1 MAARTKPT
9 TRNNAVIR
17 ATKLNVHTVGASA
30 AHTWRTMP
38 VPHADATRTH
48 LNEDWRPVS
57 GPGELRVA
65 IRERLQLADNVAAD
79 SVLVIEYV
87 VSGPHEAF
95 AEQGG
100 PVEWCPYFRDAL
112 AFLETRHGAD
122 NIVGVNVQLDERT
135 PHLVVYAV
143 PLVNYPATTRT
154 RNVILG
160 KQGGEW
166 IRGPKTFDMPARTAL
181 SATHFMGRRD
191 QLRELQTT
199 FAEEVAIPH
208 GLRRGLRYSAATHVT
223 TKAYHQALA
232 RGLAENLSLSPEG
245 LARQGLLWGRESP
258 EEHAARVSAFVVEHY
273 APTVARAATADLD
286 RRRADEMAETARRTE
301 AALVEER
308 QAHQRTRERLKELT
322 GGLSGE
328 EITRIK
334 GFARKCR
341 RQRREA
347 EEARKR
353 EEARRQEAAHA
364 ERQRLEDEKAAQLR
378 RLTPEDMARLS
389 DHERLLA
396 WSLARVRDDL
406 ERALEAWLASGL
418 LEADGTLTP
427 KGLAMVEKVEPAAP
441 AGGTRM
447 LPPERHAN
455 RMPSSK
461 VDVPLMDR

>member
-1 MAARTKPT
+1 MAARTKTTT

-17 ATKLNVHTVGASA
+17 ATKLNSHKLGASA

-38 VPHADATRTH
+38 VPHADKSRTP

-57 GPGELRVA
+57 SPKALRA
-65 IRERLQLADNVAAD
+65 TIRERLELADNVAAD
-79 SVLVIEYV
+79 SVLAIEYV
-87 VSGPHEAF
+87 VSGPHEVF

-100 PVEWCPYFRDAL
+100 PVEWRPYFRDAL
-112 AFLETRHGAD
+112 AFLEARHGAE

-160 KQGGEW
+160 KRDGEW
-166 IRGPKTFDMPARTAL
+166 IRGPKPFDVPARTAL
-181 SATHFMGRRD
+181 SATHFMGHRD

-232 RGLAENLSLSPEG
+232 RGLAENLNLSPDD
-245 LARQGLLWGRESP
+245 LARQGLLWGKESP

-301 AALVEER
+301 VALDEER
-308 QAHQRTRERLKELT
+308 QAHQRTRERLEALVAGLTPEEVEGIKEVSRDRLR
-322 GGLSGE
+322 E
-328 EITRIK
+328 
-334 GFARKCR
+334 
-341 RQRREA
+341 RREA

-353 EEARRQEAAHA
+353 EEVQRQEAERA
-364 ERQRLEDEKAAQLR
+364 ERQRLEDERAARLR
-378 RLTPEDMARLS
+378 RLTPEALSRLES
-389 DHERLLA
+389 GERVRAWRLA
-396 WSLARVRDDL
+396 VKRDDL
-406 ERALEAWLASGL
+406 EATLDAWAESGL
-418 LEADGTLTP
+418 FEVDGTLTP
-427 KGLAMVEKVEPAAP
+427 KGRALVEGEVPKAPKGSSAREAIPAKP
-441 AGGTRM
+441 WAG
-447 LPPERHAN
+447 
-455 RMPSSK
+455 MPSRS
-461 VDVPLMDR
+461 PFER